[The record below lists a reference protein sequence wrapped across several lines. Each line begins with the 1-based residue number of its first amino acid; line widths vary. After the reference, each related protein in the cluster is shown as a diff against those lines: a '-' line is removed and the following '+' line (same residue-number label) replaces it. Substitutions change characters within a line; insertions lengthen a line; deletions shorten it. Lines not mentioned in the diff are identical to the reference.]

1 VKIKQFPFNHY
12 QTNCYLILDE
22 ESKQCALVDP
32 CMEYDMEYL
41 KVEQVIMNGGYTPVL
56 LLLTHAHPD
65 HVCGVERFVKR
76 YGLPII
82 TAKASDPF
90 LKNVPNLG
98 RMIGFPINSLDEVPR
113 QYVND
118 GDVLQLGEHKIKCLA
133 TPGHCPGSL
142 SFYLE
147 DAEMVITGDA
157 LFRMSIGRTDLAGGD
172 YDVLIDSIKTKL
184 FTLPPDTMVL
194 PGHGECS
201 SVREEELGNP
211 FIV

>member
-1 VKIKQFPFNHY
+1 
-12 QTNCYLILDE
+12 
-22 ESKQCALVDP
+22 
-32 CMEYDMEYL
+32 MEYENEFLRID
-41 KVEQVIMNGGYTPVL
+41 QVIMNGGYKPVL

-65 HVCGVERFVKR
+65 HVCGVEKFAQH
-76 YGLPII
+76 YGMSIV
-82 TAKASDPF
+82 THKAGEPH
-90 LKNVPNLG
+90 LKNAPNMG
-98 RMIGFPINSLDEVPR
+98 RMIGFPVNSLDAIPR
-113 QYVND
+113 HYAND
-118 GDVLQLGEHKIKCLA
+118 GDILMLGSHTIKCLA

-142 SFYLE
+142 SFYIE
-147 DAEMVITGDA
+147 DAEMVVTGDA

-172 YDVLIDSIKTKL
+172 YDALIDSIKTKL